1 MRNLSRRT
9 LLKSSAA
16 LAALASAPAILRRGA
31 LASSGTLNVFAWG
44 DYFDKNTLIKDFEA
58 ASGIKV
64 NLATYGSNEECENKL
79 RAAGGKGFDVIFPSV
94 DTGPNYYKD
103 NLLQAIDE
111 AKFKVD
117 QVIPS
122 IYRNSITLG
131 ATNEGKRFLVPFDW
145 GTEAITWDSSIVKKQ
160 PGEVSYGDLFADG
173 LDGKVAARQKSILVS
188 LAIYLDSIGKVATN
202 RGLDLYKDEA
212 TCRKIFDECL
222 KFAAENKKKFGAF
235 WNNANEATAAFKDAG
250 CVIGQTWDTTGI
262 LLNRS
267 VDPKWKYTMP
277 KEGGLAWTD
286 TLAIAAGAANVDQAY
301 AFANYL
307 FKPEV
312 GAMFANVTGY
322 NSCAVGADKFLDD
335 KAKAAFAMAYPA
347 DAIEKLWWWP
357 MMPAFFSKLRGE
369 YVEKITAIA
378 KA

>member
-1 MRNLSRRT
+1 MSISRR
-9 LLKSSAA
+9 
-16 LAALASAPAILRRGA
+16 AILRTSALGAGALAMPAVLRSHDA
-31 LASSGTLNVFAWG
+31 LASSGTVSVAAWG
-44 DYFDKNTLIKDFEA
+44 DYFDKNTIITDFEK

-64 NLATYGSNEECENKL
+64 TLTTFGSNEEIENKL
-79 RAAGGKGFDVIFPSV
+79 RAAGGKGFDVLFPSV

-103 NLLQAIDE
+103 NLLQPIDE
-111 AKFKVD
+111 KKFDASK
-117 QVIPS
+117 VIPS
-122 IYRNSITLG
+122 VYRQSLTLG
-131 ATNEGKRFLVPFDW
+131 AANRGQRMLVPYDW
-145 GTEAITWDSSIVKKQ
+145 GTEAITYDSSLVKKGY
-160 PGEVSYGDLFADG
+160 GELSYADLWADG
-173 LDGKVAARQKSILVS
+173 LAKKVAFRQKSV
-188 LAIYLDSIGKVATN
+188 LAGLALLMDANGTLKSD
-202 RGLDLYKDEA
+202 RGLLAYKSEED
-212 TCRKIFDECL
+212 CKKVFDAAL
-222 KFAAENKKKFGAF
+222 KFVAEKKANIGAF

-312 GAMFANVTGY
+312 GAMFANATGY